1 MLTLGVGLA
10 ETAVVNMV
18 DWYIEFFSQFFQN
31 VDYFRKIWSIYLEL
45 EIKLYL
51 NNILTKVFH
60 D

>member
-1 MLTLGVGLA
+1 MLTLGVGQA

-18 DWYIEFFSQFFQN
+18 DWYIDFFTQTFLN
-31 VDYFRKIWSIYLEL
+31 LDYFRKIWSIYLEL

-60 D
+60 E

>member
-1 MLTLGVGLA
+1 MLTLGVGQA

-60 D
+60 E